1 MTTNTHPG
9 IIFNDISSVD
19 GKDFEALYEIYCEAI
34 PSSERKSL
42 SKIREMTSNPA
53 YYLVAGSVEGQIIGF
68 TIVYVFRIK
77 IFHF

>member
-1 MTTNTHPG
+1 
-9 IIFNDISSVD
+9 
-19 GKDFEALYEIYCEAI
+19 
-34 PSSERKSL
+34 
-42 SKIREMTSNPA
+42 MTSNPA